1 MRQALHSRADRVQR
15 LDELHVNGVGKVL
28 FVAVAAWL
36 AGKAIS
42 MRVRASKLEALALAR
57 AMVASKRFQDEISK
71 PGASVDRVM
80 KLLADKTRSAKE
92 FEAAFGT
99 RWPL

>member
-1 MRQALHSRADRVQR
+1 MILN
-15 LDELHVNGVGKVL
+15 ELHVNGMGKVL
-28 FVAVAAWL
+28 FASIAAWI

-42 MRVRASKLEALALAR
+42 LRIRASKLEALALAQ
-57 AMVASKRFQDEISK
+57 AMASSKRFQVELAK
-71 PGASVDRVM
+71 PGATIDSVM

-92 FEAAFGT
+92 FEETFGQ